1 MKTQLP
7 KILTDA
13 LEDRGHTVTG
23 HQNGYYTVVTERKL
37 KFTELAQLAE
47 CSVWP
52 LSDVVR
58 VLNTRDIYAVIGTNE
73 FSRAEAINELLDF
86 MDQKRNACANILD
99 MGTHLLIWHIS
110 TEQ

>member
-13 LEDRGHTVTG
+13 LEDRGHKVTG
-23 HQNGYYTVVTERKL
+23 HQNGYYTVITERKL

-52 LSDVVR
+52 LADVVR
-58 VLNTRDIYAVIGTNE
+58 VLNTRDICAVIGTNE
-73 FSRAEAINELLDF
+73 FSKVEAINELLDF
-86 MDQKRNACANILD
+86 MDQKRNAYANVLD
-99 MGTHLLIWHIS
+99 MGTHLLVWHIS